1 MPLAIFA
8 LWCFF
13 QKVDLDKKSSLYV
26 RKSGDDQLVSKKKLK
41 PMINVSKSIS
51 LQRICS
57 NLGIVSKGI
66 C

>member
-26 RKSGDDQLVSKKKLK
+26 RKSGDDQLVSKMKLK